1 MKKFIKLKRNVACNI
16 DNETIMQQLQNKKI
30 HRRKL

>member
-1 MKKFIKLKRNVACNI
+1 MKKIIKLKRNVACNI